1 MKRKIMIWT
10 IGMGLS
16 AAVMAQEPLS
26 LHACMEYAVAHSTKK
41 IIQDASYA
49 DALIERR
56 DAILKAF
63 TPTVSA
69 GTYAYSNF
77 GRAVDPE
84 TNTYIS
90 STSFNN
96 GYSVSGSITLFD
108 GFSAL
113 NNIRISNIAVKM
125 GISEEQKVEDEICL
139 AVMEAY
145 YNVLFHSQM
154 VAVMKS
160 RIEEARENV
169 TLVRRK
175 LELGQKGRAD
185 VVQMEADL
193 ADREYQLI
201 NSMNQREDALYIAR

>member
-84 TNTYIS
+84 QTLTS
-90 STSFNN
+90 AALPSTMVIR
-96 GYSVSGSITLFD
+96 SVE
-108 GFSAL
+108 AL
-113 NNIRISNIAVKM
+113 L
-125 GISEEQKVEDEICL
+125 CL
-139 AVMEAY
+139 MAF
-145 YNVLFHSQM
+145 LP
-154 VAVMKS
+154 
-160 RIEEARENV
+160 
-169 TLVRRK
+169 
-175 LELGQKGRAD
+175 
-185 VVQMEADL
+185 
-193 ADREYQLI
+193 
-201 NSMNQREDALYIAR
+201 

>member
-1 MKRKIMIWT
+1 
-10 IGMGLS
+10 
-16 AAVMAQEPLS
+16 
-26 LHACMEYAVAHSTKK
+26 
-41 IIQDASYA
+41 
-49 DALIERR
+49 
-56 DAILKAF
+56 
-63 TPTVSA
+63 
-69 GTYAYSNF
+69 
-77 GRAVDPE
+77 
-84 TNTYIS
+84 
-90 STSFNN
+90 
-96 GYSVSGSITLFD
+96 
-108 GFSAL
+108 
-113 NNIRISNIAVKM
+113 M

-139 AVMEAY
+139 TVMEAY

-201 NSMNQREDALYIAR
+201 NSMNQREDALLS

>member
-1 MKRKIMIWT
+1 MIWT

-26 LHACMEYAVAHSTKK
+26 LHACMEYAVAHATKK

-108 GFSAL
+108 GFSAM

-125 GISEEQKVEDEICL
+125 GISEEQKV
-139 AVMEAY
+139 
-145 YNVLFHSQM
+145 
-154 VAVMKS
+154 
-160 RIEEARENV
+160 
-169 TLVRRK
+169 
-175 LELGQKGRAD
+175 
-185 VVQMEADL
+185 
-193 ADREYQLI
+193 
-201 NSMNQREDALYIAR
+201 

>member
-84 TNTYIS
+84 S
-90 STSFNN
+90 KHLHQQHFLQQW
-96 GYSVSGSITLFD
+96 LF
-108 GFSAL
+108 GQW
-113 NNIRISNIAVKM
+113 K
-125 GISEEQKVEDEICL
+125 
-139 AVMEAY
+139 Y
-145 YNVLFHSQM
+145 YFV
-154 VAVMKS
+154 
-160 RIEEARENV
+160 
-169 TLVRRK
+169 
-175 LELGQKGRAD
+175 
-185 VVQMEADL
+185 
-193 ADREYQLI
+193 
-201 NSMNQREDALYIAR
+201 